1 MWWKL
6 QEGIKSDADFQKFRQ
21 TVLKAPV
28 SVNYKDDV
36 IEAIVKTPSGNLG
49 VKADLNNKKAG
60 ILQSGA
66 FA

>member
-49 VKADLNNKKAG
+49 
-60 ILQSGA
+60 
-66 FA
+66 